1 MAELKIFYRDKDKQD
16 KIKVG
21 RSVNILSSL
30 DKKDIIWIDLLDV
43 SDKTEGVLEDFLK
56 IDIQD
61 DEEMEE
67 IEMSSR
73 YIQTD
78 DSIVANS
85 NFLRDNFEM
94 EPVNFILKNSIQ
106 PAPKA
111 DAQFVDGTS
120 RQGKSYPQRPYL
132 HEAPRTTECWGIY
145 LPH

>member
-67 IEMSSR
+67 IR
-73 YIQTD
+73 QHGNYACYND
-78 DSIVANS
+78 D
-85 NFLRDNFEM
+85 D
-94 EPVNFILKNSIQ
+94 
-106 PAPKA
+106 
-111 DAQFVDGTS
+111 DD
-120 RQGKSYPQRPYL
+120 
-132 HEAPRTTECWGIY
+132 
-145 LPH
+145 